1 MKRIL
6 KRILDWIE
14 LLLTGKGAITEDAVN
29 EGIID
34 YSGQGRDKYG
44 R

>member
-14 LLLTGKGAITEDAVN
+14 LLLTGKGAIAEDAVN

-34 YSGQGRDKYG
+34 YLGQGRDKYG

>member
-1 MKRIL
+1 MKKLL
-6 KRILDWIE
+6 KKILDWIV
-14 LLLTGKGAITEDAVN
+14 LLLSGKGAIAEDAADR
-29 EGIID
+29 GIVD